1 MMIIIIT
8 IVVSSSSSN
17 DDDDDDDDG
26 YYPNSQ
32 LQISTNSSNSH
43 QRSISYNDAR
53 NLEIPA
59 LHQKSNSVD
68 SHYIDPSQ
76 DSNYLSPTP
85 LISNSSTNYQRIMYL
100 SKDDDSDNNN
110 IAVPIIS
117 PMLSPRIVPKSPSI
131 LSSDSDSD
139 VSVSSSDDT
148 SESDSDTGDHSF
160 SPNSL
165 QKQLLKDLS
174 NVQISTIEKSTISN
188 ENNSVLPTPKTKKL
202 KRIPTTGRGLV

>member
-1 MMIIIIT
+1 
-8 IVVSSSSSN
+8 
-17 DDDDDDDDG
+17 
-26 YYPNSQ
+26 
-32 LQISTNSSNSH
+32 
-43 QRSISYNDAR
+43 
-53 NLEIPA
+53 
-59 LHQKSNSVD
+59 
-68 SHYIDPSQ
+68 
-76 DSNYLSPTP
+76 
-85 LISNSSTNYQRIMYL
+85 MY
-100 SKDDDSDNNN
+100 DSDNNN

-148 SESDSDTGDHSF
+148 SESDSDAGDHPF

-188 ENNSVLPTPKTKKL
+188 EDLPTTKKTNENNSDLPTPKNKKKI
-202 KRIPTTGRGLV
+202 KRTPTTGRGLVRPTTSSVNGNTSASVHKGDANKSTKPYDTDDENRPLRLVRPRSNSRAQEQKGLNEIFLQM